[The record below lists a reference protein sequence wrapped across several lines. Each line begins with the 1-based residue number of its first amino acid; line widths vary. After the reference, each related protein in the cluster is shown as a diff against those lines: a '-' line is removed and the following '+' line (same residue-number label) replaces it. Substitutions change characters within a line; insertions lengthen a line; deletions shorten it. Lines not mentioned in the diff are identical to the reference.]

1 MKGTTLRSLCLCP
14 KLPGLRAF
22 RRESLPQK
30 GIWGHGVLEAT
41 VDSDLA
47 GRGSPWLREG
57 RPDTEGPGEPV
68 RPPSAPGCDVQPCRA
83 SSWPLLD
90 HSVQNTLGT
99 QWRLSGRCGVNE

>member
-47 GRGSPWLREG
+47 GRGSPRLREG

-68 RPPSAPGCDVQPCRA
+68 RPPPRPRLRRPAVQSLVLAPAGPQCPEHARHTVETQR
-83 SSWPLLD
+83 
-90 HSVQNTLGT
+90 TLKG
-99 QWRLSGRCGVNE
+99 E

>member
-68 RPPSAPGCDVQPCRA
+68 RPPPAPAATSSCAEPRPGPCWTTVSRTRSA
-83 SSWPLLD
+83 
-90 HSVQNTLGT
+90 HSGD
-99 QWRLSGRCGVNE
+99 SADAAG